1 MDDNTLNVCT
11 EDADNVC
18 IVQIWCE
25 EDRKSQKPI
34 SAQIS
39 TLLAAA
45 ALLYVVFANLVFVAC
60 SPYAELKCTQILLV
74 TIQVN
79 VLFVVSTKSAFMER
93 TVLHTELCSCDSEYQ
108 RKPTTIGIKSMH
120 TEP

>member
-39 TLLAAA
+39 TL
-45 ALLYVVFANLVFVAC
+45 
-60 SPYAELKCTQILLV
+60 
-74 TIQVN
+74 
-79 VLFVVSTKSAFMER
+79 
-93 TVLHTELCSCDSEYQ
+93 
-108 RKPTTIGIKSMH
+108 
-120 TEP
+120 